1 MTRNAVSARY
11 TKASATDNPGAKAT
25 VVAGGVKAKLT
36 DLAYEQIEEAIVTL
50 ALPPG
55 SAVSELQLSEMTGIG
70 RTPIRE
76 AIQRLARERL
86 IIVLPQRGLLIPDI
100 DVGRQLRLLETR
112 REVERLVCRCAAKR
126 ATPVQRERF
135 KHLVREFEEAALQN
149 DDVRFVRADRDLNDL
164 TLAASHNEFAE
175 GAMRLMHGLS
185 RRFWYYHYK
194 QAADMPEMGR
204 LHADVARAIAGGNV
218 DDAGK
223 ALDALL
229 DNIESFTKNTVL
241 GTR

>member
-1 MTRNAVSARY
+1 MIKKAVPANRAKSSGTEARSAVS
-11 TKASATDNPGAKAT
+11 TNGA
-25 VVAGGVKAKLT
+25 KAKLT
-36 DLAYEQIEEAIVTL
+36 DLAYERIEEAIVTL

-55 SAVSELQLSEMTGIG
+55 SAISELQLSEMTGIG

-86 IIVLPQRGLLIPDI
+86 IMVLPQRGLLIPEI
-100 DVGRQLRLLETR
+100 DVARQLRLLETR
-112 REVERLVCRCAAKR
+112 REVERLICRSGAKR
-126 ATPVQRERF
+126 ATPAQRERF
-135 KHLVREFEEAALQN
+135 RELVHEFEEAAAQN
-149 DDVRFVRADRDLNDL
+149 DDVRFVRADRDLNEL

-204 LHADVARAIAGGNV
+204 LHANVARAIADGDV
-218 DDAGK
+218 DGAGK

-229 DNIESFTKNTVL
+229 DNIESFTRNTVL
-241 GTR
+241 DAR